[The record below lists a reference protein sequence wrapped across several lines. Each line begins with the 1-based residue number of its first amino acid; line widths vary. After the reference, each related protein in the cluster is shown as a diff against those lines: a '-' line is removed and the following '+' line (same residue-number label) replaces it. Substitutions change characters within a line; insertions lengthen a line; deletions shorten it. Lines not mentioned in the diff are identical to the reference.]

1 MHMRKDSMVRK
12 LPAVGMAALL
22 CLLLAAAP
30 ASAKKR
36 PDKHSADEFSYVATI
51 NCGRGPMVVGS
62 GDNTSDP
69 FVVLRTGKRFLPVEW
84 HVRWDGGGFDEV
96 IPNTYRGRRMW
107 CTYDDGFA
115 KGWVLV
121 VKARPE
127 HGRVG
132 DRHDDRYDDDEDDD

>member
-1 MHMRKDSMVRK
+1 MRKDSTMRK
-12 LPAVGMAALL
+12 LFAAGMAALL
-22 CLLLAAAP
+22 CLALAAAP

-36 PDKHSADEFSYVATI
+36 GDKHTADEFSYIATI
-51 NCGRGPMVVGS
+51 DCGRGPMVVGS

-84 HVRWDGGGFDEV
+84 HVRWEGGGFDEV
-96 IPNTYRGRRMW
+96 IPDAPRGRRMW

-115 KGWVLV
+115 KGWVVV

-127 HGRVG
+127 HERGN
-132 DRHDDRYDDDEDDD
+132 HFDDDEDDD